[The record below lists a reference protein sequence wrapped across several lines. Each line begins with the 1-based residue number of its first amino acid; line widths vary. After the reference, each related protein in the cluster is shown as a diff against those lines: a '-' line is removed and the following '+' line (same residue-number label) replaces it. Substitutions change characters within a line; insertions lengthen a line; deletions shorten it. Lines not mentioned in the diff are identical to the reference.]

1 LERTIL
7 SALCVRPFRCVE
19 CSHRFLRWC
28 LRKNVPLGQTGT
40 SNRPN
45 MQEAETKAPGLGGEA
60 ARFHLKLS

>member
-1 LERTIL
+1 
-7 SALCVRPFRCVE
+7 
-19 CSHRFLRWC
+19 
-28 LRKNVPLGQTGT
+28 LGQTGT